1 MSKEPQMSPRPIL
14 RLCAA
19 SALAALSTA
28 CAHTRVTRFDPNFHP
43 AQRTMASEI
52 RFFGATKPRC
62 PYEEIGRVS
71 AESRLFVSWDRVVKA
86 ARQAA
91 YDLGGDA
98 IVSVQDDTRF
108 SGATVTPAG
117 VSVEEKSSLSGTV
130 IRFKHV
136 DCME

>member
-1 MSKEPQMSPRPIL
+1 MSPGPIL
-14 RLCAA
+14 RTCAA
-19 SALAALSTA
+19 GALVALSAA

-43 AQRTMASEI
+43 VQRTMASEI
-52 RFFGATKPRC
+52 RFYGAARPRC

-86 ARQAA
+86 ARKAA

-98 IVSVQDDTRF
+98 IISVQDDTRL

-117 VSVEEKSSLSGTV
+117 VTVEEKSSLSGTV